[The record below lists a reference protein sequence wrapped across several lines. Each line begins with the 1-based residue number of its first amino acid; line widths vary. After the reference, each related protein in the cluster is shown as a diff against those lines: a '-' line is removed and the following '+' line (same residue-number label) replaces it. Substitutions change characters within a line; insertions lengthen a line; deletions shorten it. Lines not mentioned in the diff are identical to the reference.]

1 MMNIVFRRLAMP
13 GLLLTLLAGCN
24 AGNPNPPVFNMALSQ
39 PLLEFTLNA
48 GQTTSGYVYYE
59 YATGENI
66 AGNTDSLAGVNIDTT
81 GKTGLLTLAPPVNQI
96 PGIYFLT
103 IDAINTTN
111 TSGIIAVVNVL
122 PPGQPANPTL
132 VNFPMGGNTTRRA
145 VVTLFVARNEISATY
160 APELVTPAP
169 ALASPA
175 SEGVTVNGIY
185 STLNTGSNTYM
196 IQADITVSTAALQG
210 NTNSVTASDGNTY
223 SNGITLQFNATPT
236 TANDYTYTPYSE
248 MIYLNP
254 I

>member
-185 STLNTGSNTYM
+185 STLNTGSNRPISRCLLLPCRAIPIRLRPATA
-196 IQADITVSTAALQG
+196 IPTATVLPCSSMPRQRRPMT
-210 NTNSVTASDGNTY
+210 
-223 SNGITLQFNATPT
+223 TPT
-236 TANDYTYTPYSE
+236 RR
-248 MIYLNP
+248 IRK
-254 I
+254 